1 MSLFAVAYAQA
12 APVAS
17 NAPKFDFMSMIPIFL
32 ILGVG
37 YFLMIRPQ
45 QKKMKQHA
53 DMISAIRRGDRVM
66 TSSGIIGVIHKIVS
80 NEEIILE
87 ISENVRVRMLKS
99 SVSQVLAKTAPVDV
113 HTVENDVYDNAD
125 NLSNG
130 PVVNDSHEIIR
141 SKKNT
146 KMPVRP
152 KKLPNKFE

>member
-1 MSLFAVAYAQA
+1 MSLFVVAYAQA

-66 TSSGIIGVIHKIVS
+66 TSSGMIGVIHKIAS
-80 NEEIILE
+80 NEEVILE
-87 ISENVRVRMLKS
+87 IAENVRVRMLKS
-99 SVSQVLAKTAPVDV
+99 SISQVLAKTAPVDV
-113 HTVENDVYDNAD
+113 HTIDNDVYNAD
-125 NLSNG
+125 ESLLNE
-130 PVVNDSHEIIR
+130 PVNNINTEIVR
-141 SKKNT
+141 TKKNT

-152 KKLPNKFE
+152 KKLPIRSE